1 MIQNGQKPTSLM
13 TSLTKTNPPKKN
25 FIAVWKTFRIF
36 RVFEQLS
43 SKIGRDAMQL
53 LRQPKYA

>member
-1 MIQNGQKPTSLM
+1 M
-13 TSLTKTNPPKKN
+13 TSLTKTNSPKKI
-25 FIAVWKTFRIF
+25 FIVVWKTFRIF

-43 SKIGRDAMQL
+43 NKIGRDAMQL

>member
-13 TSLTKTNPPKKN
+13 TSLTKTNSPKKI
-25 FIAVWKTFRIF
+25 FIVVWKTFRIF

-43 SKIGRDAMQL
+43 NKIGRDAMQL